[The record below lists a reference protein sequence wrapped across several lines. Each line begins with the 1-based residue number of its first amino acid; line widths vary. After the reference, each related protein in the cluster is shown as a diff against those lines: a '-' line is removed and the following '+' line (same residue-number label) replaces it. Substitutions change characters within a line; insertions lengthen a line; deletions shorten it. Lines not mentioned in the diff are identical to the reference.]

1 MFVCLLWCGPKLN
14 NSTRREIWTVQSK
27 IYICTLLR
35 VFGRMVGRSWSHWRR
50 LAGFFFLYPTAPAV
64 PLTRETTDMTSHMF
78 VWRNN
83 EWHFFFV
90 LPPSCWIVTLLPP
103 PEYIILSRVIDTQDF
118 FFEVERERETREFD
132 TDELSHVGRNL
143 SLSGCLAFCD
153 VVLWFI
159 LHHSYRV
166 LCVYPESSTQ
176 RWSSSF
182 FLLFA

>member
-1 MFVCLLWCGPKLN
+1 MGQQTNQIAREKKKGNGTYFTVGIFFLLKTSGNWRRGMPLKRAVKGVGSRYTEEKKKSSAYTCNTYLSASMCTLCYPIDFGAVCVCTQGMFVCLLWCGPKLN

-83 EWHFFFV
+83 EWHFFF
-90 LPPSCWIVTLLPP
+90 SCLL
-103 PEYIILSRVIDTQDF
+103 L
-118 FFEVERERETREFD
+118 
-132 TDELSHVGRNL
+132 VG
-143 SLSGCLAFCD
+143 
-153 VVLWFI
+153 
-159 LHHSYRV
+159 
-166 LCVYPESSTQ
+166 
-176 RWSSSF
+176 
-182 FLLFA
+182 